1 MPPYVG
7 MARKQNGGYNAS
19 ISVQTPI
26 FHLVVNRPFP
36 IRAKYAWN
44 ACVGVLPC
52 LDGLGDSTG
61 VRDDYVMAGV
71 YTRIYMALMGNISI
85 RLTSV

>member
-1 MPPYVG
+1 M
-7 MARKQNGGYNAS
+7 
-19 ISVQTPI
+19 
-26 FHLVVNRPFP
+26 
-36 IRAKYAWN
+36 
-44 ACVGVLPC
+44 GVLPC

>member
-1 MPPYVG
+1 MLVLQLRPADHY
-7 MARKQNGGYNAS
+7 
-19 ISVQTPI
+19 TT
-26 FHLVVNRPFP
+26 VVNRPFP

-44 ACVGVLPC
+44 ACVGVLLC

-71 YTRIYMALMGNISI
+71 YTRIYMALMGNVYSFDVYVA
-85 RLTSV
+85 LSAYWTTAWPC

>member
-1 MPPYVG
+1 MPQGKEYFCRAIITVKVLY
-7 MARKQNGGYNAS
+7 KQLGVTVNS
-19 ISVQTPI
+19 IG
-26 FHLVVNRPFP
+26 PFP

-52 LDGLGDSTG
+52 LDGLGDITG